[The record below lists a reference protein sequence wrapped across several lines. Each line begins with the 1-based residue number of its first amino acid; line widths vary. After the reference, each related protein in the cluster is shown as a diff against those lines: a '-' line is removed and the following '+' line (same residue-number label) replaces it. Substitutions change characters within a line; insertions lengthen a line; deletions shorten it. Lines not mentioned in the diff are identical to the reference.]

1 MRWRLGD
8 GKRIKI
14 YIDNWLLGSGSA
26 KVVSPCVPAL
36 EGANVDFLINPDTG
50 TWDCNLIDQHFLW
63 FEAQWIKAIP
73 LYVSRQVD
81 SLIWP
86 RCKNGE
92 YSLKTGY
99 QQLCEDEG
107 SGDASSSLTSYQ
119 KKFWN
124 HIWKLRVPN
133 KILTSL

>member
-8 GKRIKI
+8 GESIKI
-14 YIDNWLLGSGSA
+14 YNDNWLPDSGSA

-36 EGANVDFLINPDTG
+36 EGANVDFMINPDTG
-50 TWDCNLIDQHFLW
+50 TWDFNLIDQHFLW

-73 LYVSRQVD
+73 LCVSRQVD
-81 SLIWP
+81 IIIWP

-99 QQLCEDEG
+99 QRF
-107 SGDASSSLTSYQ
+107 SSCVRMKGVVMHQ
-119 KKFWN
+119 VQ
-124 HIWKLRVPN
+124 KLRIKRN
-133 KILTSL
+133 SGTIIGSLEYQIKL